1 MAITTDLKAPASKE
15 AKEYA
20 RLIKQVIES
29 GVPDVNVENRLD
41 ELGSVSNAMEAAV
54 DTGLIT
60 ESDMD
65 KARSILRPGGGGP
78 VAQAP
83 PGEPAPPPPSIS
95 TGPRAPL
102 PPPLPGG
109 DPGPALTNK
118 LSEFTPEL
126 TAPGFKSE
134 KVPIGPE
141 GRPAP
146 TAPAAPPPQPRTA
159 PAPQP
164 PPEAEP
170 GTAAAPPDVLDEKG
184 NIKWLAML
192 APLLGTAAGA
202 AFGGKRGAALGALG
216 GSQALSTFTQG
227 IQQQQARADELF
239 TQEQERTERTAER
252 EQKTQ
257 TREEENAARIASTLD
272 PREAANYLR
281 ERNLLPDLAAA
292 YEAQGTR
299 EQGEKEQRA
308 ADLKTRHDLR
318 AGVIE
323 QEFESEKRAEEK
335 EEVDR
340 ITADAMRLALEG
352 QKDAALKLLQDHE
365 NEDVRNFAAA
375 IELIET
381 KGEERDYTD
390 DELQGYLNTPASV
403 LGVTPTERV
412 NLVSKLLERDPD
424 ILQKIYAEEPP
435 DPEWILS
442 LAVRIA
448 DKSFTGGEDAAEIW
462 SKIDSEVEN
471 IRSRLAPVAPEPTVP
486 PPGGEALEDA
496 AAPSGE
502 VTDDFVIQ
510 AVVED
515 AQNRNLTEEEVRAE
529 LDATPTEDLSDPEKR
544 EILKRLGFDSS
555 FISRLA
561 TASATTGAQ
570 QPVSTRAFTGPES
583 LAGRK
588 LTREQL
594 NAAITAV
601 GR

>member
-1 MAITTDLKAPASKE
+1 M
-15 AKEYA
+15 
-20 RLIKQVIES
+20 
-29 GVPDVNVENRLD
+29 
-41 ELGSVSNAMEAAV
+41 
-54 DTGLIT
+54 
-60 ESDMD
+60 
-65 KARSILRPGGGGP
+65 
-78 VAQAP
+78 
-83 PGEPAPPPPSIS
+83 
-95 TGPRAPL
+95 
-102 PPPLPGG
+102 
-109 DPGPALTNK
+109 
-118 LSEFTPEL
+118 
-126 TAPGFKSE
+126 
-134 KVPIGPE
+134 
-141 GRPAP
+141 
-146 TAPAAPPPQPRTA
+146 
-159 PAPQP
+159 
-164 PPEAEP
+164 
-170 GTAAAPPDVLDEKG
+170 DEKG